1 MPSTRVAILDDYQ
14 QVALTSADWSA
25 IRDQIDITVFTDTIA
40 DEDALAE
47 RLHPFT
53 VVSTMRER
61 TKLSAALIDRL
72 PNLKLITITGH
83 RNASI
88 DIAHAKGKNI
98 LVLGTDSKGN
108 STLEHIWALILATAR
123 GVAIEDANIRARKPQ
138 WQSIIPIGLE
148 GRTLGLVGVGL
159 LGTKTAQ
166 IAKAFGLKVI
176 GWSPHLTPE
185 RAREAGVEYIAS
197 KEELFKQS
205 DIVSLHLVLS
215 DRTHHIITAAD
226 IALLKPTALFV
237 NTARGPLVEEP
248 ALVEALRGKKI
259 AGAGLDVFEVEPLPL
274 DHPLRSLDNVT
285 LSPHNGYVNDT
296 NYEVFWGQTVENI
309 TKFLQGNY

>member
-1 MPSTRVAILDDYQ
+1 MPAVYL
-14 QVALTSADWSA
+14 
-25 IRDQIDITVFTDTIA
+25 
-40 DEDALAE
+40 
-47 RLHPFT
+47 
-53 VVSTMRER
+53 R
-61 TKLSAALIDRL
+61 T
-72 PNLKLITITGH
+72 TE
-83 RNASI
+83 
-88 DIAHAKGKNI
+88 
-98 LVLGTDSKGN
+98 LGT
-108 STLEHIWALILATAR
+108 
-123 GVAIEDANIRARKPQ
+123 
-138 WQSIIPIGLE
+138 
-148 GRTLGLVGVGL
+148 
-159 LGTKTAQ
+159 Q

-226 IALLKPTALFV
+226 IALLKPTALFI

-248 ALVEALRGKKI
+248 ALVEALRAKKI

-296 NYEVFWGQTVENI
+296 NYEASRA
-309 TKFLQGNY
+309 